1 MQPIHPIHFDVHV
14 SSVAGHLIDIE
25 MTVFSPN
32 SDGQIVSLPSWIPG
46 SYMIRDFAKS
56 IVSMEAKDAD
66 GNTLIIEKLD
76 KQTWHIE
83 ACTKVIK
90 VIYQIYCFDHSV
102 RSAFICDQYAFFNG
116 TSAFLQVKGQEQVP
130 ISVLIKPGEQTA
142 STQQWQ
148 VATAMSPEQIDHDG
162 YGVYVSDNYADLIE
176 HPIVIGQLDSEQFT
190 VRDIPFRSVLVGGH
204 YADHKKIV
212 DDLKVICE
220 HHFALF
226 DAPLPIDRYVFLT
239 MISDNGFGGLEHTY
253 STALMY
259 DRASLITP
267 KPGEAVSEG
276 YRGFLALCSHEFFHT
291 WHVKRNRPIE
301 LIQGSLQ
308 AETYTE
314 QLWIYEGFTS
324 YYDDLSLV
332 RCGLISFEDYL
343 TVLGENLTRLA
354 RNPGIHKQSV
364 SESSFYAWTKFYKQN
379 EGSVNH
385 IVSYYTKGAF
395 IALCLDLKIRLETD
409 GQTSLDDVMRKLWLQ
424 HGSQHIGTQKDVIE
438 TILKSNFRLDLTDFI
453 HLATQTTAPLPVG
466 DLLNQFG
473 VELVERA
480 ANSLND
486 KGGKPVNNMLT
497 KGFGA
502 ALKKATTG
510 AIITKVLEDSPAYRA
525 GLQVNDQI
533 IALNQWQISA
543 DTIMQHIERCDMGD
557 VVEFTLL
564 RDKQLLRLP
573 FTVEAA
579 PVDTVYL
586 KIVDEEKLQKWL
598 SPTT

>member
-1 MQPIHPIHFDVHV
+1 MKHHRPIHFDVQV

-25 MTVFSPN
+25 LTVLSPN

-56 IVSMEAKDAD
+56 VISIESKDAD
-66 GNTLIIEKLD
+66 GNTLFTTAID
-76 KQTWHIE
+76 KQTWQI
-83 ACTKVIK
+83 APSDKPI
-90 VIYQIYCFDHSV
+90 IIRYQIYCYDHSV

-130 ISVLIKPGEQTA
+130 VSVTIKPGEQTA

-176 HPIVIGQLDSEQFT
+176 HPIVIGQLDSESFT
-190 VRDIPFRSVLVGGH
+190 VRDVSFRSVIVGGH
-204 YADHKKIV
+204 YADHTKIV
-212 DDLKVICE
+212 DDLKIICE

-226 DAPLPIDRYVFLT
+226 GAPLPIDRYLFLT

-259 DRASLITP
+259 DRASLVTP

-301 LIQGSLQ
+301 LMQGSLQ
-308 AETYTE
+308 TETYTE

-324 YYDDLSLV
+324 YYDDISLA
-332 RCGLISFEDYL
+332 RCGLIPIEDYL
-343 TVLGENLTRLA
+343 SILGENLTRLA
-354 RNPGIHKQSV
+354 RNPGMQKQSV

-385 IVSYYTKGAF
+385 IVSYYTKGAI
-395 IALCLDLKIRLETD
+395 IALCLDLKIRLATN
-409 GQTSLDDVMRKLWLQ
+409 GQTSLDDVMGELWRQ
-424 HGSQHIGTQKDVIE
+424 HGSKNIGTTKTVIE
-438 TILKSNFRLDLTDFI
+438 TILKTDFNLDLADFI
-453 HLATQTTAPLPVG
+453 HLATQTTQALPVAE
-466 DLLNQFG
+466 LLNDFG
-473 VELVERA
+473 VELVERSA
-480 ANSLND
+480 TSLTD
-486 KGGKPVNNMLT
+486 KGGKPATQVLT
-497 KGFGA
+497 RGFGA
-502 ALKKATTG
+502 TLKKATTG
-510 AIITKVLEDSPAYRA
+510 AIVTKVLEDTPAYRA

-533 IALNQWQISA
+533 IALKQWQISA
-543 DTIMQHIERCDMGD
+543 DNISQHLERYALEQTIEL
-557 VVEFTLL
+557 TLL
-564 RDKQLLRLP
+564 RDKQVLRLP

-579 PVDTVYL
+579 PLDTVFL
-586 KIVDEEKLQKWL
+586 QITDEEKLRKWI
-598 SPTT
+598 SPTS

>member
-1 MQPIHPIHFDVHV
+1 MKHHRPIHFDVQV

-25 MTVFSPN
+25 LTVLSPN

-56 IVSMEAKDAD
+56 VISIESKDAD
-66 GNTLIIEKLD
+66 GNTLFTTAID
-76 KQTWHIE
+76 KQTWQI
-83 ACTKVIK
+83 APSDKPI
-90 VIYQIYCFDHSV
+90 IIRYQIYCYDHSV

-130 ISVLIKPGEQTA
+130 VSVTIKPGEQRA
-142 STQQWQ
+142 SSQQWQ

-176 HPIVIGQLDSEQFT
+176 HPIVIGQLDSESFT
-190 VRDIPFRSVLVGGH
+190 VRDVSFRSVIVGGH
-204 YADHKKIV
+204 YADHTKIV
-212 DDLKVICE
+212 DDLKIICE

-226 DAPLPIDRYVFLT
+226 GAPLPIDRYLFLT

-259 DRASLITP
+259 DRASLVTP

-301 LIQGSLQ
+301 LMQGSLQ
-308 AETYTE
+308 TETYTE

-324 YYDDLSLV
+324 YYDDISLA
-332 RCGLISFEDYL
+332 RCGLIPIEDYL
-343 TVLGENLTRLA
+343 SILGENLTRLA
-354 RNPGIHKQSV
+354 RNPGMQKQSV

-385 IVSYYTKGAF
+385 IVSYYTKGAI
-395 IALCLDLKIRLETD
+395 IALCLDLKIRLATN
-409 GQTSLDDVMRKLWLQ
+409 GQTSLDDVMGELWRQ
-424 HGSQHIGTQKDVIE
+424 HGSKNIGTTKTVIE
-438 TILKSNFRLDLTDFI
+438 TILKTDFNLDLADFI
-453 HLATQTTAPLPVG
+453 HLATQTTQALPVAE
-466 DLLNQFG
+466 LLNDFG
-473 VELVERA
+473 VELVERSA
-480 ANSLND
+480 TSLTD
-486 KGGKPVNNMLT
+486 KGGKPATQVLT
-497 KGFGA
+497 RGFGA
-502 ALKKATTG
+502 TLKKATTG
-510 AIITKVLEDSPAYRA
+510 AIVTKVLEDTPAYRA

-533 IALNQWQISA
+533 IALKQWQISA
-543 DTIMQHIERCDMGD
+543 DNISQHLERYALEQTIEL
-557 VVEFTLL
+557 TLL
-564 RDKQLLRLP
+564 RDKQVLRLP

-579 PVDTVYL
+579 PLDTVFL
-586 KIVDEEKLQKWL
+586 QITDEEKLRKWI
-598 SPTT
+598 SPTS